1 MLLFSIYGKWK
12 NRFRTVASPD
22 AWPSWIDARRHYIL
36 LIIICA
42 SFRYSFY
49 SFVDRS
55 TLIYILLPFFSRVS
69 LLYMRAEPD
78 LVVANL
84 SVCPTHSGIFYLN
97 GCRCHQTLPTV
108 WYEDDLL
115 NAVDVTKFHAELP
128 QLNTRRWR
136 TCAILPCH
144 AMRIG
149 LYILYISA
157 VFAVV
162 RCPSVCPSVTLVH
175 CIHMAEDIVKLL
187 VRPGSPVTL
196 VCWPLRRYQIPGGTP
211 SAGPRGTKYTWVG

>member
-97 GCRCHQTLPTV
+97 GCRCHQTLPSV

-115 NAVDVTKFHAELP
+115 NAVDVTKFHAELR

-144 AMRIG
+144 AMRRPIHPIYKRG
-149 LYILYISA
+149 LCCRP
-157 VFAVV
+157 V
-162 RCPSVCPSVTLVH
+162 SVCLSVCLSRWCIVSTRLKISSNFLFDPVAPSL
-175 CIHMAEDIVKLL
+175 
-187 VRPGSPVTL
+187 
-196 VCWPLRRYQIPGGTP
+196 
-211 SAGPRGTKYTWVG
+211 